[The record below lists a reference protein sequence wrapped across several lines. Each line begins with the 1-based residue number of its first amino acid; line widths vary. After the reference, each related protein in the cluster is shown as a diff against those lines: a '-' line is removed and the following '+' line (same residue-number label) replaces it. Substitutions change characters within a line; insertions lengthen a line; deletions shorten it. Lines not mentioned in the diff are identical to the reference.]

1 MFFAEL
7 IQISIFLQVPIC
19 QNEKALKRILR
30 MMAVIRRIPCFINAA
45 RYPGRAMWGDL
56 RRDPA
61 CCEAAGWFP
70 AGFPV
75 AAGRE

>member
-7 IQISIFLQVPIC
+7 IQMSIFLQVPIC
-19 QNEKALKRILR
+19 QNEKALKGILR
-30 MMAVIRRIPCFINAA
+30 MTAVIRRIPCFINAA
-45 RYPGRAMWGDL
+45 RYPGRAMRGDL

-70 AGFPV
+70 AGFPD

>member
-1 MFFAEL
+1 
-7 IQISIFLQVPIC
+7 
-19 QNEKALKRILR
+19 

-45 RYPGRAMWGDL
+45 RYPGRAMRGDL

-70 AGFPV
+70 AGFPD